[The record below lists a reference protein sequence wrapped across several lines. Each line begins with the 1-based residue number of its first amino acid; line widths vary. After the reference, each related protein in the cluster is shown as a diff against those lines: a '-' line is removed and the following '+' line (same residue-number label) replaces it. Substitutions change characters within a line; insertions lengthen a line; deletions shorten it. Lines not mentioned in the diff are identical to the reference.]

1 MRFARGD
8 MRDHIVSHKNDHGAS
23 YWRYGILRWRSWL
36 KINICE
42 IFGVVR
48 FSTFATI
55 SAKSGSR
62 TSFDHFVGQ
71 RQHVWRNGDPELLC
85 RLEVHHQPE
94 LAGLLD
100 WQVAGLCALGQFWL
114 HRRPHAQRIG
124 RTAGHAGRIG
134 TKPRRTHPAFCGCA
148 VWNIQRSDRLCL
160 PMSAQRNLS
169 HDMETYSSG
178 TRVRGYAC
186 EHTRICAAPQT
197 RPLLL
202 PRWVSLLFESVRAGR
217 WHAHPLG
224 SMEPLM

>member
-1 MRFARGD
+1 MLSRQIR
-8 MRDHIVSHKNDHGAS
+8 
-23 YWRYGILRWRSWL
+23 RYGQSPFPLR
-36 KINICE
+36 
-42 IFGVVR
+42 V
-48 FSTFATI
+48 
-55 SAKSGSR
+55 KSGSR

-71 RQHVWRNGDPELLC
+71 RQHVWRNGDPELFC

-148 VWNIQRSDRLCL
+148 VWNTQRSDRLCL

-169 HDMETYSSG
+169 HDMETYSSS

-186 EHTRICAAPQT
+186 EHIRICAAPQT

-202 PRWVSLLFESVRAGR
+202 PRWATLLFESVRAGR